1 MDSAKKSF
9 CTRGAAITQWNRLR
23 LPSCRPRFESQAQHV
38 RFIDISQI
46 CAIFCICIE
55 KGTKLV
61 NVRR

>member
-23 LPSCRPRFESQAQHV
+23 
-38 RFIDISQI
+38 
-46 CAIFCICIE
+46 AIFCICIE